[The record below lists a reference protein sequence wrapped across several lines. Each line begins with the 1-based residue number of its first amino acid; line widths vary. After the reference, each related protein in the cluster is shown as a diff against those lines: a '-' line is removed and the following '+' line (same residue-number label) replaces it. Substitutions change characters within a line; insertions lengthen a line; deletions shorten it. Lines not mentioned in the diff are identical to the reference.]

1 MFMLTIPGTA
11 QARAEKAIDETP
23 AFVRLIDAGAGHVVS
38 ALDAVLFFPVN
49 KTTVVEPNVA
59 PVTDVATAQ
68 AAIEA
73 LASSSG
79 EELSEMKLTFTVPSA
94 SVSEEDAEALA
105 RTLEQALEPKGPSGT
120 RSLAVERSD
129 SGDGYAL
136 AASDGGI
143 PFVALWLFL
152 GAVFFTLRMGF
163 INFRAFWHA
172 IEVTRGKFDNPDD
185 EGEVSHFQA
194 LASALSA
201 TVGLGNIAGVAIA
214 VAVGGPGAVFWLIA
228 AGLLGMSSKFVECTL
243 GQKYRERR
251 PDGSVL
257 GGPIQYLSKGLAE
270 KRMPRLGKVLA
281 VMFAILC
288 VGGSLGGGN
297 TFQVNQS
304 LGVLKEQVPLFA
316 EHGWLYGLVM
326 VVAVGIVIVGG
337 IKRIAG
343 TAEKIVPLMCGVYV
357 LACLYILGNHLGDVP
372 AAFGRIV
379 GEAFTPAAGYGGFLG
394 VLVTGI
400 RRAAFSNEA
409 GVGSAA
415 IAHSAART
423 EYPVREGI
431 VALLEPFIDTVIV
444 CTMTG
449 LVIVITG
456 AFENP
461 ANFELIASSNGA
473 ALTSRAMASEISWFP
488 YILMVAV
495 VLFAYSTMISWS
507 YYGERCWVWMFGDG
521 SSKYYKVLFLV
532 FVFLGS
538 VVTATNILNF
548 GDYMILSMAFPN
560 ILGVFILSGTVKKD
574 LTEYMGN
581 LKAGKFKRYE

>member
-1 MFMLTIPGTA
+1 MLVFAAPAHAGEDA
-11 QARAEKAIDETP
+11 SAEETP
-23 AFVRLIDAGAGHVVS
+23 SFVRAIDAGAGHVVS
-38 ALDAVLFFPVN
+38 VLDAVLFFPVN
-49 KTTVVEPNVA
+49 KTSVEKSGIS
-59 PVTDVATAQ
+59 PVTD
-68 AAIEA
+68 AASAKAAVEA
-73 LASSSG
+73 LAASSG
-79 EELSEMKLTFTVPSA
+79 ETLGEMQLTFSVPAA
-94 SVSEEDAEALA
+94 SVTEEEAKALA
-105 RTLEQALEPKGPSGT
+105 ATLEQALEPKGPSGI
-120 RSLAVERSD
+120 RNLAVIRSED
-129 SGDGYAL
+129 STDYSITAN
-136 AASDGGI
+136 DGGI
-143 PFVALWLFL
+143 PFVALWLFI

-172 IEVTRGKFDNPDD
+172 IEVTRGRFDNPND

-214 VAVGGPGAVFWLIA
+214 VAVGGPGAVFWLII

-270 KRMPRLGKVLA
+270 RNMGGLGKVLA

-316 EHGWLYGLVM
+316 EHGWLYGLLM
-326 VVAVGIVIVGG
+326 VIAVGVVIVGG
-337 IKRIAG
+337 IRRIAG

-357 LACLYILGNHLGDVP
+357 LACLYILWNNLGSVP
-372 AAFGRIV
+372 EAFGRIV

-449 LVIVITG
+449 LVIVVTG

-461 ANFELIASSNGA
+461 DNFELIASSNGA
-473 ALTSRAMASEISWFP
+473 ALTARAMASEISWFP
-488 YILMVAV
+488 YVLMVAV

-521 SSKYYKVLFLV
+521 SSKYYKALFLL

-538 VVTATNILNF
+538 VVTSTNILNF

-560 ILGVFILSGTVKKD
+560 ILGVFILSGSVKKD
-574 LTEYMGN
+574 LDEYMGN

>member
-1 MFMLTIPGTA
+1 MLALALPATA
-11 QARAEKAIDETP
+11 EARADEASEDTP
-23 AFVRLIDAGAGHVVS
+23 AFVRVIDAGAGHVVS

-49 KTTVVEPNVA
+49 KTTVEQSGVA
-59 PVTDVATAQ
+59 PVTDAASAQ
-68 AAIEA
+68 AAVEA
-73 LASSSG
+73 LAASSG
-79 EELSEMKLTFTVPSA
+79 EALGEMTLTFTVPA
-94 SVSEEDAEALA
+94 ATVTAEQAKALA
-105 RTLEQALEPKGPSGT
+105 STLEQALEPKGPAGT
-120 RSLAVERSD
+120 RALTVERSE
-129 SGDGYAL
+129 SATGYAVT
-136 AASDGGI
+136 ASDGGI

-152 GAVFFTLRMGF
+152 GAVFFTFRMGF
-163 INFRAFWHA
+163 INFRAFRHA

-270 KRMPRLGKVLA
+270 KKMGGLGKVLA

-316 EHGWLYGLVM
+316 EHGWLYGVLM
-326 VVAVGIVIVGG
+326 VVAVGVVIVGG

-372 AAFGRIV
+372 EAFGRIV
-379 GEAFTPAAGYGGFLG
+379 GEAFTPEAGYGGFLG

-461 ANFELIASSNGA
+461 ANYELIANSNGA

-521 SSKYYKVLFLV
+521 SSKYYKALFLL

-560 ILGVFILSGTVKKD
+560 ILGVFILSGSVKKD
-574 LTEYMGN
+574 LDEYMGN